1 MGGAIWYDDSM
12 KLPNAERAIVEGRKL
27 REYVLNLAHPV
38 GKHHATLFSRLL
50 GIDLDNSHVLKEA
63 ILGAARTGDV
73 NREIVTKHGRKYE
86 MRFTMSGPAGDKTV
100 LAVWIIDEGDDRPRL
115 VTCYVE

>member
-1 MGGAIWYDDSM
+1 M
-12 KLPNAERAIVEGRKL
+12 KLPNAEQAVVEDRKL
-27 REYVLNLAHPV
+27 REYVLNPAHPV

-50 GIDLDNSHVLKEA
+50 GIDSKNAQVLKEA
-63 ILGAARTGDV
+63 LLTSARTGDV
-73 NREIVTKHGRKYE
+73 DREIATEHGRKYE

-100 LAVWIIDEGDDRPRL
+100 LAVWITDEGDGRPRL